1 MLRVSW
7 TNTNTWFLCISCIR
21 SNIINPTQCLGT
33 HSLPSTGDLGAPGAY
48 PRVVFFSVCKQ
59 NLKPP
64 GQFSENMWIF
74 YLIVATVWWQYVVA
88 TVNGDVTY
96 DVVTSHKA
104 ATSKMKP
111 RERGEP
117 LPPSLVLSGRRLFWP
132 LAVAVALVAWAGGVG
147 AADLVIRIPG
157 DLSQQDGFYRLDY
170 RDVNN
175 RKIRYCRDH
184 SPLVARSYVDVQNS
198 Y

>member
-1 MLRVSW
+1 MPW
-7 TNTNTWFLCISCIR
+7 Y
-21 SNIINPTQCLGT
+21 TQPI
-33 HSLPSTGDLGAPGAY
+33 PSTGDLGAY

-64 GQFSENMWIF
+64 AQFSENMWIF
-74 YLIVATVWWQYVVA
+74 YLIVATVLWQYVVA

-96 DVVTSHKA
+96 DAVTSHTTRWRRIAAA

-117 LPPSLVLSGRRLFWP
+117 LPPRQPELSGRRLFWP
-132 LAVAVALVAWAGGVG
+132 LVVALALVAWAGGVG

-170 RDVNN
+170 RDVNS
-175 RKIRYCRDH
+175 RKIRY
-184 SPLVARSYVDVQNS
+184 
-198 Y
+198 